1 MIHDYDGM
9 FAAHVQQ
16 AERRQA
22 SADLMVGILW
32 RYVQPK
38 SVIDLGCG
46 LGFLLKACKARGAKI
61 HGVDGDWVRPED
73 GVIPKSARQTA
84 DLNQPYKARKRY
96 DMAASIEVAEHLSPD
111 RSEGFVADLC
121 ALSDIVLFSA
131 GVPGQGGAGHINLR
145 FQGEWA
151 QMFQAQGY
159 GCYDPIRRRMAAVD
173 GALPWLTQNV
183 LLFIKDGVATSP
195 LLDEHRIDPKAAS
208 YVCDWHYN
216 RRVRSLK
223 RRLKAVRA
231 KS

>member
-22 SADLMVGILW
+22 SADKLIETLW
-32 RYVQPK
+32 RYVQPT

-46 LGFLLKACKARGAKI
+46 LGFLLKACKTRGAAI
-61 HGVDGDWVRPED
+61 HGVDGDWVSPED
-73 GVIPKSARQTA
+73 GLIPTSARQIA
-84 DLNQPYKARKRY
+84 DLNLPYTTRKRY
-96 DMAASIEVAEHLSPD
+96 DLATSIEVAEHLVPD
-111 RSEGFVADLC
+111 RSEGFVEDLC
-121 ALSDIVLFSA
+121 ALSDVVLFSA

-159 GCYDPIRRRMAAVD
+159 GCYDPIRRRMAAFD
-173 GALPWLTQNV
+173 GVLPWLAQNV
-183 LLFIKDGVATSP
+183 LLYIKDGVEVCP

-216 RRVRSLK
+216 RRVRAFK
-223 RRLKAVRA
+223 RRLKAARGN
-231 KS
+231 S